1 MYTDEDLNLA
11 VAEGIVS
18 AEAVAAVR
26 AHVMGRRSVA
36 NYADDE
42 HFRLLTGFND
52 VFVVIAS
59 ALLLLSVGW
68 MGHRLAPWAG
78 ALAVSVTSWSL
89 AEFFVRVRRMA
100 LMAIVLLLS
109 FFGGIVVTI
118 LSIGLGTGSVA
129 QGVVVAA
136 GTAVAAHL
144 HWRRFHVPITVAA
157 AACVMTATLIKV
169 AIGLLPWLSESV
181 SGLVLVAGLVAF
193 VLALRWDASDPQRN
207 TRRTDVAFW
216 LHLVAAP
223 LLVHSVFTMLGLA
236 NSNGVG
242 VRTMAV
248 LLLYVLLALVS
259 LAIDRRALMVSALGY
274 VLYAFSSLL
283 NHAGLVGMGFA
294 VTALLIGG
302 ALLVLS
308 AFWHRSREALV
319 SHLPSALQARLAPIH

>member
-18 AEAVAAVR
+18 ADAVAAVR

-68 MGHRLAPWAG
+68 MGFRLAPWAG

-109 FFGGIVVTI
+109 FLGGIVVTI
-118 LSIGLGTGSVA
+118 MSVRLGSGSEA
-129 QGVVVAA
+129 QGA
-136 GTAVAAHL
+136 AVAASIAVAAYL

-157 AACVMTATLIKV
+157 AVCVLTATLVKV
-169 AIGLLPWLSESV
+169 AVGLLPWLSEAV
-181 SGLVLVAGLVAF
+181 AGLVLVAGLVAF

-207 TRRTDVAFW
+207 TRRADVAFW

-242 VRTMAV
+242 ARTLAV
-248 LLLYVLLALVS
+248 LLLYVVLALLS

-283 NHAGLVGMGFA
+283 NHAGFVGMGFA

-308 AFWHRSREALV
+308 AFWRRSREALV
-319 SHLPSALQARLAPIH
+319 SHLPPALQARLAPIH